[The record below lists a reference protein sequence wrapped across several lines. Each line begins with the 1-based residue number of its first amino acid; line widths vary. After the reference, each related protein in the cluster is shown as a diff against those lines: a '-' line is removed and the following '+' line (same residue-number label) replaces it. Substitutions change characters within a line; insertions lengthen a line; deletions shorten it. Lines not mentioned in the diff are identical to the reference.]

1 MRRFGII
8 GVMLLTLIVTK
19 SGTAQQNL
27 IVNGGFDVPDII
39 TDLPPG
45 FQTFNES
52 PAGFG
57 WTIVSDGTPNQFA
70 TTGFLGVD
78 LIDRLWSGIGGTSN
92 SDGFDQ
98 SVDIDGESS
107 ISQTFSTVIGRE
119 YTLEFFILVVDLDTS
134 QHKEI
139 VHSFQIPLIC
149 RSWFGYHSHT
159 SVRRIIQGER
169 WRHLAWHPD
178 VADALD
184 APPALC

>member
-1 MRRFGII
+1 
-8 GVMLLTLIVTK
+8 MLLTLIVTK

-52 PAGFG
+52 SAGFG

-70 TTGFLGVD
+70 ATGFLGVD

-92 SDGFDQ
+92 FDGFDQ

-119 YTLEFFILVVDLDTS
+119 YTLEFFYLGSRAEYVTAQGNSTLISDTVNLPVLVWVPQPHQRPPHYSGGT
-134 QHKEI
+134 
-139 VHSFQIPLIC
+139 
-149 RSWFGYHSHT
+149 
-159 SVRRIIQGER
+159 
-169 WRHLAWHPD
+169 LAPSG
-178 VADALD
+178 VAS
-184 APPALC
+184 